1 MIMRNPKRSMNPQRA
16 IHNVRFGLR
25 IYCGS
30 SVSCGVDVCVV
41 SIMVGVTGSTSMNS
55 SSNVSVLTT
64 GTGDLR
70 HRGHDVLYCWIHKV

>member
-1 MIMRNPKRSMNPQRA
+1 MNPQRA
-16 IHNVRFGLR
+16 IHNVRVGSR

-30 SVSCGVDVCVV
+30 WVSIAVFVAVV

-55 SSNVSVLTT
+55 TSNVSVLTT

-70 HRGHDVLYCWIHKV
+70 HRGHDVLYCWIHTV